1 MKRYIIILLLG
12 FLALLIIPILVTQF
26 AKPERRSFEWVEL
39 EDTTYQEIN
48 FRNTAQDLEL
58 AGMLFVPEGD
68 APFPAAVIIHG
79 SGTSYRDSGWYLTLT
94 QYLQKNGVLV
104 LLPDKRGSE
113 QSEGDWRTASFEDL
127 ATDTVAAV
135 DFLNNQL
142 EVAISDIGVIG
153 LSQGG
158 HIAPVVAD
166 QTQDIA
172 FLVNI
177 VGGAVPM
184 HDLLV
189 YEETHNLRE
198 LGILPG
204 LSDLLAYPSSWSIIM
219 ARQRGFWAAIG
230 NFDPVPYWRKTAVE
244 SLVLYGEND
253 TNVPSR
259 KSAAILRSL
268 GNPNIDVRVY
278 EGSGHA
284 LESPQGVGR
293 SIFREDALREILD
306 FVQST
311 ATQHQLP

>member
-1 MKRYIIILLLG
+1 MKKYTTALAFGL
-12 FLALLIIPILVTQF
+12 LALLTIPVVITQF
-26 AKPERRSFEWVEL
+26 VKPERRSFEWVEL
-39 EDTTYQEIN
+39 KDTSYREIN

-68 APFPAAVIIHG
+68 GPFPAAVIIHG
-79 SGTSYRDSGWYLTLT
+79 SGTSRRDSGWYLTLT
-94 QYLQKNGVLV
+94 QYLQEHGVVV

-158 HIAPVVAD
+158 HIVPVVAD
-166 QTQDIA
+166 QTPDIA
-172 FLVNI
+172 FVVNI

-268 GNPNIDVRVY
+268 GNPNINVRVY